1 MSRTPHRPAVCVV
14 AAAIV
19 AAGLTIFGV
28 GCLSPQARP
37 ACLVPDGAELPII
50 RQVQGTH
57 SHETLAMQLV
67 IRDPAALAR
76 IPLADIEVDFQKEML
91 LIVTLGRVT
100 SDQYG
105 VRITRVWRQKH
116 ELRVAVTV
124 ETPPVGAPI
133 AMASPYCMA
142 VIPRC
147 DLNVAGFSPEPPL
160 RSRSWGQSPLPEG
173 WK

>member
-1 MSRTPHRPAVCVV
+1 M
-14 AAAIV
+14 
-19 AAGLTIFGV
+19 
-28 GCLSPQARP
+28 
-37 ACLVPDGAELPII
+37 PIL

-57 SHETLAMQLV
+57 CHETLAMQLV
-67 IRDPAALAR
+67 IRDQATLAR
-76 IPLADIEVDFQKEML
+76 IPLQDLEVDFREEML

-100 SDQYG
+100 SDQYS
-105 VRITRVWRQKH
+105 VRIGRVWRQKH
-116 ELRVAVTV
+116 ELRVSVTV

-133 AMASPYCMA
+133 VMASPYCIA

-147 DLNVAGFSPEPPL
+147 DLNVAGFSPEPPR